1 MASTF
6 TYESLHSIPDVIRL
20 LELDLRGSNQHKL
33 VRQANMRSTKYLA
46 LSYTWGTN
54 STQMNILLNFQPF
67 LINPNLS
74 KALESVRQHW
84 IRHYPRR
91 DVLLLWVDQ
100 ICINQNDNV
109 EKGHQVSMMGDIY
122 RCAHQ
127 TLVWLPVPASVAGGF
142 QDWQTWRNWHQNQV
156 TTSQTMVTHGPVAQT
171 EMAYGLDTDYPV
183 GSDSDNRDRELMMAW
198 NHIHDIIASPWWERA
213 WIYQEIMGPDHA
225 TFLIG
230 CVSAPWEELYEL
242 LQLFFSQRH
251 RHGDFCA
258 RLMRTLR
265 SQRNGCMMRLPNC
278 CGGCLDE
285 CRMCAGESRDA
296 ASRSGNDWDG
306 FAPEI
311 WRGVARVCGC
321 LEAILRRCSTSSVS
335 DEETQANQRAFVKRH
350 SERLL
355 EAEALWKPANFVLQS
370 KKELEE
376 RKKSVPI
383 PHLSLLQLMGHS
395 RNCKASVALDKVY
408 AFLGLAEP
416 GHGIQVDYSKTA
428 SSVFSEVA
436 CAIILKHERLDILGL
451 AMQNDRL
458 RVQSPM
464 DQLPSWVP
472 DWSVKD
478 DAITEYKTFLEDI
491 RYDSMNYSLGASQ
504 ASRTKKAVVSFHAD
518 NHGRPNR
525 ILRARGILADCLM
538 RARPSA
544 TTSSFSHFVGESG
557 AEIKTVPN
565 ARIGDEVW
573 VLLGCNEPFTL
584 RKDGGLYTILGH
596 AMVLERNPMLED
608 VLSGTLDERMQA
620 AREAQHI
627 RDGGLIERLGR
638 GEVATTDLMIS

>member
-1 MASTF
+1 MASNF
-6 TYESLHSIPDVIRL
+6 AYESLHSTPDVIRL
-20 LELDLRGSNQHKL
+20 LEVDLSGSNQHKL

-46 LSYTWGTN
+46 LSYTWGTSSN
-54 STQMNILLNFQPF
+54 QVNTSLNFQQF
-67 LINPNLS
+67 LINTNLS

-100 ICINQNDNV
+100 ICINQKDEV

-142 QDWQTWRNWHQNQV
+142 QDWQTWRSWHQNQL
-156 TTSQTMVTHGPVAQT
+156 TTSQAIVTQGPVAQT
-171 EMAYGLDTDYPV
+171 EMAYGLDADYPV
-183 GSDSDNRDRELMMAW
+183 GSDSDSRDRELMMAW

-230 CVSAPWEELYEL
+230 HVSAPWEELYKL

-258 RLMRTLR
+258 RLVRTLR
-265 SQRNGCMMRLPNC
+265 SQGSGCMIRLPNC
-278 CGGCLDE
+278 CGSCLDE
-285 CRMCAGESRDA
+285 CRMCTGESRDA
-296 ASRSGNDWDG
+296 ASRSGSDWDG

-311 WRGVARVCGC
+311 WRAVAR
-321 LEAILRRCSTSSVS
+321 
-335 DEETQANQRAFVKRH
+335 RH

-355 EAEALWKPANFVLQS
+355 EAEALWKPTNFVLQS
-370 KKELEE
+370 KKELQE
-376 RKKSVPI
+376 RKKSVPV
-383 PHLSLLQLMGHS
+383 PYLSLLQLMGHS
-395 RNCKASVALDKVY
+395 RNCKASVPLDKVY

-428 SSVFSEVA
+428 NSVLAEVA
-436 CAIILKHERLDILGL
+436 RAIILKQERLDILEI
-451 AMQNDRL
+451 AMQNDRS
-458 RVQSPM
+458 RVQSPT

-478 DAITEYKTFLEDI
+478 DADTEYKTFLEDI
-491 RYDSMNYSLGASQ
+491 RYDSMNYSLGASR
-504 ASRTKKAVVSFHAD
+504 ASQIRKAVASFHAD
-518 NHGRPNR
+518 SYGRPHR

-538 RARPSA
+538 RAKPNA

-557 AEIKTVPN
+557 AEIKTILN

-573 VLLGCNEPFTL
+573 VLLGCNDPFTL

-596 AMVLERNPMLED
+596 AMVLERNPMFED
-608 VLSGTLDERMQA
+608 VLSGTLNERVQA

-627 RDGGLIERLGR
+627 RDGGLIERLER
-638 GEVATTDLMIS
+638 GEAATTDIMIS